1 MGTTNEAEA
10 ETTEIGIATL
20 AQIAAQSSVE
30 SHQSISPEKISK
42 TNKTDLQWAEFLIS
56 KAYIKDICLTFNYS
70 SGSSQK

>member
-20 AQIAAQSSVE
+20 AQTAAQSSVE

-42 TNKTDLQWAEFLIS
+42 TNKTDLQ
-56 KAYIKDICLTFNYS
+56 
-70 SGSSQK
+70 